1 MTASTPLSPAFR
13 WVVTVVGFSLVALVR
28 AQTIPSDVAPATT
41 PEALRER
48 LEARLQD
55 PRFAG
60 ALWSAKVVSL
70 RTGAVWFEHES
81 RRLMSPASNSK
92 LYTAALALDRL
103 GAEARLE
110 TPVLTTVPVD
120 SAGEV
125 KGDLVIHGRGDPD
138 WNPRRRQ
145 EDFWKA
151 FEPVVA
157 VVQKAG
163 VRRITGDIV
172 ADATWFRMR
181 NHGAGW
187 TADDLNDYY
196 GAEVSA
202 LTLEENY
209 VDLRVTPGTSAGT
222 MARVEVLQPLSGLSF
237 VNEIRTVPAGGKARI
252 VVHRLAGEAEVYLS
266 GEIAV
271 GAKEEITE
279 ATVPRPAQWYAAALR
294 EALLRA
300 GVRVEGQARSRRWPE
315 PSAAALAP
323 VMIGTVKST
332 PVRDQVTLI
341 MKPSQ
346 NLRTDLLFAHLG
358 ELRRRADTPG
368 WRTAEELAVEDLE
381 AFLTENRLLAE
392 DVRFEEGSG
401 LSRNNL
407 TSAAAV
413 VALLEHMTR
422 HREANAFRESL
433 PVAGVDGTLRR
444 RMKDTPAAGNLR
456 AKTGTLRWAQ
466 TLSGYVTTARGE
478 PLAFSLL
485 LNRYRPVG
493 SRTGATELDEVAV
506 MLAACQIG
514 GGAPSAA
521 R

>member
-1 MTASTPLSPAFR
+1 MTAPFSRPSRLRSVASVLLLSLA
-13 WVVTVVGFSLVALVR
+13 TLLR
-28 AQTIPSDVAPATT
+28 AQSPAPATEPAPT
-41 PEALRER
+41 VAVLQER
-48 LEARLQD
+48 LEARLRD

-70 RTGAVWFEHES
+70 RTGEIWFEHEP

-92 LYTAALALDRL
+92 LYAAALALDRL
-103 GAEARLE
+103 GSEARLE
-110 TPVLTTVPVD
+110 TPVLATVPVD

-125 KGDLVIHGRGDPD
+125 KGDLVIYGRGDPD

-145 EDFWKA
+145 EAFWKA

-209 VDLRVTPGTSAGT
+209 VDLRVTPGPAAGSL
-222 MARVEVLQPLSGLSF
+222 ARVEVLQPLSGLTI
-237 VNEIRTVPAGGKARI
+237 VNDVRTIPAGGKARI
-252 VVHRLAGEAEVYLS
+252 VVHRLAGDAEVYLS

-315 PSAAALAP
+315 PSAAAQAP
-323 VMIGTVKST
+323 VVIGTVQST

-346 NLRTDLLFAHLG
+346 NLRTDLLFAQLG
-358 ELRRRADTPG
+358 ELRRKADTPV
-368 WRTAEELAVEDLE
+368 WRTSEELAVEDLE
-381 AFLTENRLLAE
+381 AFLTEHRLLAE

-407 TSAAAV
+407 TSAAAL

-422 HREANAFRESL
+422 HREATAFRESL

-444 RMKDTPAAGNLR
+444 RMKDTPAAGNVR

-466 TLSGYVTTARGE
+466 TLSGYMTTARGE
-478 PLAFSLL
+478 PLAFSLM

-493 SRTGATELDEVAV
+493 QRTGATELDEVAV
-506 MLAACQIG
+506 MLAESQIG
-514 GGAPSAA
+514 TGAP
-521 R
+521 